1 MVKHIRWLIV
11 LALLAL
17 IVPSVLAGSYTW
29 VDTLDGSDP
38 TYNRTFGDCSLLSG
52 TGTNVYYET
61 LNFSVDTTG
70 VYDLHI
76 TSFSGSDTTMTL
88 YAGSFSPA
96 SATANCVE
104 YDDDGGSG
112 LLSRITRTLDAGV
125 NYVLVASTFSNS
137 DTGTF
142 TLEMTGPGD
151 ICVGNCG
158 GAGATGIG
166 DGRINNKDAGPVV
179 VFPDNAGGLHLYL
192 PNGLLVLTVSAA
204 EFDAVGVPSG
214 ENAFVKMDES
224 IGLYVLRLT
233 TGEYQVNMFMPEGKT
248 YTLIFAAPYAGS
260 PYSSIESQ

>member
-38 TYNRTFGDCSLLSG
+38 TYNRAFGTTCDALSG
-52 TGTNVYYET
+52 IGSNVYYET
-61 LNFSVDTTG
+61 LNFSVTATG
-70 VYDLHI
+70 IYDI
-76 TSFSGSDTTMTL
+76 EVVSFTGSDTTMAL
-88 YAGSFSPA
+88 YAGSFNPA
-96 SATANCVE
+96 NALGCVE

-112 LLSRITRTLDAGV
+112 FLSYISRSLNEGT
-125 NYVLVASTFSNS
+125 NYILVVSTFSNG
-137 DTGTF
+137 DNGTF
-142 TLEMTGPGD
+142 TVEMTGPGD
-151 ICVGNCG
+151 FCAGGCG
-158 GAGATGIG
+158 TAGATGIG